1 MTERYDWNAAESVA
15 SGLLGPRLTPLMP
28 LLGHLQ
34 DLYESTIEAISEHP
48 RPGPPAK
55 VGFLLI
61 ARLETEIRVCSLLG
75 NLGYGLQAQVIAST
89 IVEIVGAVSYIGQD
103 QARAEAW
110 ARHADKRHAY
120 PERVSDGINAAL
132 DALGVSQSVHRD
144 SWHKAYSFMC
154 MAKHVNPILSLNYG
168 IRDLPEGESYI
179 RGPDTTDVG
188 LSLSAEALYNSI
200 FFGAA
205 GIVVG
210 CTYCSSEALYEQLH
224 AEAVSTLG
232 QLFELEPWF
241 DKLAGRVRSSIRRP
255 MS

>member
-1 MTERYDWNAAESVA
+1 
-15 SGLLGPRLTPLMP
+15 
-28 LLGHLQ
+28 
-34 DLYESTIEAISEHP
+34 
-48 RPGPPAK
+48 
-55 VGFLLI
+55 
-61 ARLETEIRVCSLLG
+61 
-75 NLGYGLQAQVIAST
+75 LGYGLQAQVVAST
-89 IVEIVGAVSYIGQD
+89 IVEIVGAASYIGQD

-132 DALGVSQSVHRD
+132 DALGVSKTVDRD
-144 SWHKAYSFMC
+144 SWHKAYRFMC

-179 RGPDTTDVG
+179 RGPDTTEIG

-205 GIVVG
+205 GIAVG
-210 CTYCSSEALYEQLH
+210 STYCSIEALGAQLH
-224 AEAVSTLG
+224 AQAAGTLR

-241 DKLAGRVRSSIRRP
+241 DKLAGSVRSSIQRP
-255 MS
+255 MN